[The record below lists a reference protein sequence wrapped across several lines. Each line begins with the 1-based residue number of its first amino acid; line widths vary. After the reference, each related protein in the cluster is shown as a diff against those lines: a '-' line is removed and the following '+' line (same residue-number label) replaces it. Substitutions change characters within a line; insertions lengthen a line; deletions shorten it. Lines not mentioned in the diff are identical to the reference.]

1 MGEKIIRLIIGI
13 EMLFLKTNYKKK
25 VTVAYS
31 VALILTYSP
40 YISHY
45 VGRRMIV
52 EARVRSRRF
61 VSCFVP
67 FVVVFVS
74 RPNPSSATQPCR
86 PSKV

>member
-13 EMLFLKTNYKKK
+13 EMLFLKAKYKQTKK
-25 VTVAYS
+25 ITVAYS
-31 VALILTYSP
+31 VALILTYST

-61 VSCFVP
+61 VLCSF
-67 FVVVFVS
+67 
-74 RPNPSSATQPCR
+74 RCR
-86 PSKV
+86 FGVQT